1 MEEYYR
7 WQIEQLRA
15 TVAQQ
20 EEIIVS
26 LTKAKLNE
34 YNIKEISV

>member
-20 EEIIVS
+20 ERIINQLITEKS
-26 LTKAKLNE
+26 LNYENKD
-34 YNIKEISV
+34 

>member
-1 MEEYYR
+1 MEEYYK

-20 EEIIVS
+20 ERIINE
-26 LTKAKLNE
+26 LLNKKAEERNLIVE
-34 YNIKEISV
+34 